1 MTERAKLA
9 QDFHDQGYNCAQ
21 AVACAYCD
29 LVGLDKETA
38 YKMSEGFGFGMGCM
52 EMCGALS
59 GAFMLAGMKNSAG
72 ADKPGTTK
80 GQTYKVNENAQGE
93 VRTEERR
100 VSVPRPQGRS
110 RRQCT
115 ALLPGLH

>member
-9 QDFHDQGYNCAQ
+9 QDFHNQGYNCAQ
-21 AVACAYCD
+21 AVVCAYCD
-29 LVGLDKETA
+29 LAGLDRETA
-38 YKMSEGFGFGMGCM
+38 YKMAEGFGFGMGCM

-59 GAFMLAGMKNSAG
+59 GAFMLAGM
-72 ADKPGTTK
+72 
-80 GQTYKVNENAQGE
+80 NAQGE

>member
-1 MTERAKLA
+1 M
-9 QDFHDQGYNCAQ
+9 
-21 AVACAYCD
+21 VCAYCD

-80 GQTYKVNENAQGE
+80 G
-93 VRTEERR
+93 
-100 VSVPRPQGRS
+100 RPIRS
-110 RRQCT
+110 RKCSRRSLSRRT
-115 ALLPGLH
+115 ARICAATSRA

>member
-9 QDFHDQGYNCAQ
+9 QDFHNQGYNCAQ
-21 AVACAYCD
+21 AVVCAYCD

-59 GAFMLAGMKNSAG
+59 GAAECADG
-72 ADKPGTTK
+72 ALS
-80 GQTYKVNENAQGE
+80 
-93 VRTEERR
+93 RTVFAVLVYRAE
-100 VSVPRPQGRS
+100 
-110 RRQCT
+110 
-115 ALLPGLH
+115 L